1 MTIEKALEWAY
12 REELPREEPDWLAVA
27 GLEASAI
34 GMADASGPMQ
44 RFLANPSQAINAPLN
59 RWGVVGVRLMFE
71 RGPHPDAL
79 LIGRAVETLCSEA
92 VTLAGPAPE
101 PDGDT
106 FGAEALW
113 ADAYARASAR
123 LPRCLRDV
131 IIRRALAGD
140 MQQWEEEAVSR
151 VAITHENGRPRWY
164 RLVEREAVTRDG
176 RKTGEVERAEMIVD
190 VRREP
195 GRRPGKDC
203 YQKYRLEPDPIWM
216 IEARAVY
223 TAWRAALDLLHAELE
238 GQTTRVI
245 LMPAQSPWEPWQQPE
260 AA

>member
-1 MTIEKALEWAY
+1 
-12 REELPREEPDWLAVA
+12 
-27 GLEASAI
+27 
-34 GMADASGPMQ
+34 MADIVA
-44 RFLANPSQAINAPLN
+44 ANRKPAES
-59 RWGVVGVRLMFE
+59 R
-71 RGPHPDAL
+71 
-79 LIGRAVETLCSEA
+79 ETLALQAFQYYEFNTNQGPVLEQTRRARALREVERIVSWYGWQRELTRAMDAAEA